1 MNQSF
6 GWNIIWIR
14 ISAGSRRWTSW
25 LFTSLVKDFNSG
37 LPWANPVS
45 GQGRT
50 LNLAPPDYMSSTLTP
65 WPPDFFTLKSGWGGG
80 MMPFRGLV
88 SLKWL
93 LLTLEPS
100 RVSSVGAACKVSPN
114 WLQET
119 VTCHSSHCF
128 SIVWG
133 QGNTPLVACLP
144 SSCYVTPLKY
154 WAENWRK
161 LFVP

>member
-1 MNQSF
+1 MGLFRN
-6 GWNIIWIR
+6 NEPIIQLEYNMIR

-50 LNLAPPDYMSSTLTP
+50 WNLAPPDYMSSTLTP

-80 MMPFRGLV
+80 GMIPFRGLV

-114 WLQET
+114 CRASDISRGRGPAKFGYFREIPRN
-119 VTCHSSHCF
+119 SRKNAKSARNI
-128 SIVWG
+128 S
-133 QGNTPLVACLP
+133 
-144 SSCYVTPLKY
+144 KY
-154 WAENWRK
+154 MSAK
-161 LFVP
+161 HI